1 MAPVENKAIY
11 RRVIEEVWNK
21 GNLSVMDELFA
32 PDVVT
37 HDPAGPG
44 GEMRGREAARQF
56 ITANRAA
63 FPDLRL
69 TIEDQIAEG
78 DKVVTRFT
86 ARGTHRGKLLGIA
99 PTGKQVTTTAIIINR
114 YTGGKIAES
123 WINGDNLGLLQQ
135 LGVIP
140 RMAQAGA

>member
-1 MAPVENKAIY
+1 VLVPGK
-11 RRVIEEVWNK
+11 EV
-21 GNLSVMDELFA
+21 L
-32 PDVVT
+32 P
-37 HDPAGPG
+37 P
-44 GEMRGREAARQF
+44 QF

-86 ARGTHRGKLLGIA
+86 ARGTHRGKLPGIA

-123 WINGDNLGLLQQ
+123 WINGDILGLLQQ